1 MAGQE
6 EEINPLPKSI
16 LLRWDIILAHFE
28 THFQSVFATSKKA
41 HFDSVPVEY
50 RVVDGARA
58 RWWPLLVFDGM
69 LHLLMLNT
77 WSFAS
82 RRAFNQH
89 RVFFDAVL
97 AAIEDADSDL
107 FQELSR
113 GQHSNILSISP
124 PQATPLDD
132 QVDLEDGWHRAVVC
146 LRALP
151 GLTITPMPV
160 PWQSYVQLK
169 EQLLVDPPT
178 KSKLKFLLI
187 IEYFMQHALS
197 RRGGLEVL
205 VKHVLAKVIVHF
217 ACGLYSDD
225 PAGRTAHNFSH
236 SHPVSSAMTVS
247 FPSSANVHPLTR
259 AMSAARVHH
268 HDEGQVLGNH
278 TKLKKR
284 RRNHLQPDGVDAT
297 THFHHGGS
305 SPMAVGPRNTNI
317 TTTLSY
323 DDLTVHPDIFDDFY
337 SHDSYTTDGDFT
349 SPNTISPCSQQSH
362 LLGSEGH
369 VFYASPQGIHV
380 NTVPQGLTVCCNCLC
395 GGYHSSRRMAS
406 LRTHIANTHQSG
418 PANDSNAPAVAEF
431 FSSSIHHRMTY
442 PRQSPR
448 NQGDKAPI
456 ENSGDM
462 IEEHEEHNAKASSR

>member
-1 MAGQE
+1 M
-6 EEINPLPKSI
+6 
-16 LLRWDIILAHFE
+16 
-28 THFQSVFATSKKA
+28 
-41 HFDSVPVEY
+41 PVEY

-113 GQHSNILSISP
+113 GQHSNILSFST

-146 LRALP
+146 SQALP
-151 GLTITPMPV
+151 GLTITPMPA
-160 PWQSYVQLK
+160 PWQSYSQLK

-187 IEYFMQHALS
+187 IEYFMQHALC

-225 PAGRTAHNFSH
+225 PAGRSAHNFSR
-236 SHPVSSAMTVS
+236 SHRVSSAMTVP
-247 FPSSANVHPLTR
+247 FQSSASVHPVTR
-259 AMSAARVHH
+259 AMSASLVDHR
-268 HDEGQVLGNH
+268 DEDQVLGNH
-278 TKLKKR
+278 VKLKKR
-284 RRNHLQPDGVDAT
+284 RRNHLQSEVDSRGS
-297 THFHHGGS
+297 THFHHSVS
-305 SPMAVGPRNTNI
+305 SPMAVGPRNMNI
-317 TTTLSY
+317 SATLSY

-337 SHDSYTTDGDFT
+337 SHDSYATDSDFT

-362 LLGSEGH
+362 LLGGEGH

-395 GGYHSSRRMAS
+395 GGHHSSRRMAS
-406 LRTHIANTHQSG
+406 HRTHMANTHQSG
-418 PANDSNAPAVAEF
+418 PTNDSNAPAVADF
-431 FSSSIHHRMTY
+431 FSSSILHRVTY
-442 PRQSPR
+442 PRQSA
-448 NQGDKAPI
+448 NNLGTKASV
-456 ENSGDM
+456 ENSRDM
-462 IEEHEEHNAKASSR
+462 IEENEEHNAKTSSR